1 MDDWAGLN
9 LNSHE
14 REASE
19 VMEKDT
25 GLIPVDAIL
34 LNSRVSSKS
43 AIIAEVIG
51 LLPSIDPDQ
60 AMAVVMER
68 EKLGSTGIGHGIAI
82 PHGRLPDLDAPV
94 VALARHVEG
103 VDFDAIDGQ
112 PVHIVVVLL
121 APENEDR
128 SHLEMLAS
136 LARTLQQESV
146 RRTIMQADSPEA
158 ISALF
163 PVPVKQPA

>member
-1 MDDWAGLN
+1 MGQ
-9 LNSHE
+9 
-14 REASE
+14 
-19 VMEKDT
+19 DT
-25 GLIPVDAIL
+25 SLIPADAVL
-34 LNSRVSSKS
+34 LDSKASSKS
-43 AIIAEVIG
+43 AMIAEIVD

-94 VALARHVEG
+94 TALARHAEG

-112 PVHIVVVLL
+112 PVHIVVILL
-121 APENEDR
+121 APVNEDR
-128 SHLEMLAS
+128 SHLEMLAG

-146 RRTIMQADSPEA
+146 RQAIMQADTTEA
-158 ISALF
+158 VSALF
-163 PVPVKQPA
+163 SVSVRQPV

>member
-1 MDDWAGLN
+1 MNDGV
-9 LNSHE
+9 S
-14 REASE
+14 
-19 VMEKDT
+19 
-25 GLIPVDAIL
+25 LIPADAVL
-34 LNSRVSSKS
+34 LDSRASSKS
-43 AIIAEVIG
+43 AMIAEIVG
-51 LLPSIDPDQ
+51 LLPSIDSDQ

-94 VALARHVEG
+94 TALARHAEG

-121 APENEDR
+121 APANEDR
-128 SHLEMLAS
+128 SHLEMLAG

-146 RRTIMQADSPEA
+146 RQAIMRADTAEA
-158 ISALF
+158 VSALF
-163 PVPVKQPA
+163 PLSTRQPV

>member
-1 MDDWAGLN
+1 MNDGV
-9 LNSHE
+9 S
-14 REASE
+14 
-19 VMEKDT
+19 
-25 GLIPVDAIL
+25 LIPADAVL
-34 LNSRVSSKS
+34 LDSRASSKS
-43 AIIAEVIG
+43 AMIAEIVG
-51 LLPSIDPDQ
+51 LLPSIDSDQ

-94 VALARHVEG
+94 TALARHTEG

-121 APENEDR
+121 APANEDR
-128 SHLEMLAS
+128 SHLEMLAG

-146 RRTIMQADSPEA
+146 RQAIMRADTAEA
-158 ISALF
+158 VSALF
-163 PVPVKQPA
+163 PLSTRQPV

>member
-1 MDDWAGLN
+1 MGQ
-9 LNSHE
+9 
-14 REASE
+14 
-19 VMEKDT
+19 DT
-25 GLIPVDAIL
+25 SLIPADAVL
-34 LNSRVSSKS
+34 LDSRASSKS
-43 AIIAEVIG
+43 AMIAEIVG

-94 VALARHVEG
+94 TALARHTG
-103 VDFDAIDGQ
+103 GIDFEAIDGQ

-121 APENEDR
+121 APANEDR
-128 SHLEMLAS
+128 SHLEMLAG

-146 RRTIMQADSPEA
+146 RQAIMQADTVEA
-158 ISALF
+158 VSALF
-163 PVPVKQPA
+163 PTSARPPA

>member
-1 MDDWAGLN
+1 LIEQVT
-9 LNSHE
+9 S
-14 REASE
+14 
-19 VMEKDT
+19 
-25 GLIPVDAIL
+25 LIPADTIL
-34 LNSRVSSKS
+34 LDSKTGSKS
-43 AIIAEVIG
+43 AIIAEIIG

-94 VALARHVEG
+94 AALARHIKGVE
-103 VDFDAIDGQ
+103 FDAIDGQ

-121 APENEDR
+121 APANEDR

-136 LARTLQQESV
+136 FARTLQQASV
-146 RRTIMQADSPEA
+146 RQAIMQADSAESV
-158 ISALF
+158 SALF
-163 PVPVKQPA
+163 PVSARQTA